1 MSKRKGKTNIKLGI
15 LNELNS
21 INKRLKRFK
30 NDAEKCS
37 SLASKK
43 DTLRGKLK
51 GSY

>member
-1 MSKRKGKTNIKLGI
+1 MSKKKGKTNIKLEL

-37 SLASKK
+37 SLISKRNN
-43 DTLRGKLK
+43 LRAKLK
-51 GSY
+51 GS